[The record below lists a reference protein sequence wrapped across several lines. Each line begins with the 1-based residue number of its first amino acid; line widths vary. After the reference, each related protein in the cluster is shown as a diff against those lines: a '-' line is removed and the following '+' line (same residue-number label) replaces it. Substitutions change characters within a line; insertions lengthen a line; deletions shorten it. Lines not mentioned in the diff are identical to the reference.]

1 MLKKRILT
9 ALTLVTVLVLTL
21 FWLPPL
27 VFQLF
32 MGLVVALVAF
42 EWAALAGWSGLP
54 RWLYVAGVVLAGA
67 ALIFLPLG
75 ASLHLGLL
83 IAGVLLW
90 ILLSLRVFLYAHVP
104 EAFHHA
110 RFKLLLAPLV
120 LWTAWLA
127 MERLHS
133 LPDGAWWVMG
143 TLLVVAVA
151 DSAAFFVGS
160 LLGRVKLAP
169 HISPGKTVEG
179 LLGGL
184 FGVAVYAL
192 IAHLFLPFSQL
203 PLWAWL
209 ALSLA
214 VTLFSV
220 IGDLH
225 ESLLKREAGV
235 KDSGALL
242 PGHGGVFDR
251 VDSLLAA
258 APIMVFGLVLMGVGG
273 LV

>member
-1 MLKKRILT
+1 MDARELRALQRRKKRAVPATIDHPGAT
-9 ALTLVTVLVLTL
+9 AKAESADDPVHTHDVS
-21 FWLPPL
+21 
-27 VFQLF
+27 
-32 MGLVVALVAF
+32 A
-42 EWAALAGWSGLP
+42 
-54 RWLYVAGVVLAGA
+54 VAGTERGNS
-67 ALIFLPLG
+67 G